1 MTDDLFKTRDARIAA
16 AKARRQT
23 PEFEAGGAELLA
35 QREDARRAAEVEA
48 LRAAEARR
56 LDRDLAKPVTD
67 RELDRA
73 VKLVNA
79 AIADAASDTGMEPD
93 QVAWDVVE
101 NVTLD
106 MRPALRAEVKRVLL

>member
-1 MTDDLFKTRDARIAA
+1 MVDLFKTREARIAA
-16 AKARRQT
+16 AKAARGT
-23 PEFEAGGAELLA
+23 PEWHAAGQALTAEREAAKA
-35 QREDARRAAEVEA
+35 AADAAKAA
-48 LRAAEARR
+48 AADA
-56 LDRDLAKPVTD
+56 AKPVTE
-67 RELDRA
+67 RELQRA

-79 AIADAASDTGMEPD
+79 AVADAAADTGMEPD